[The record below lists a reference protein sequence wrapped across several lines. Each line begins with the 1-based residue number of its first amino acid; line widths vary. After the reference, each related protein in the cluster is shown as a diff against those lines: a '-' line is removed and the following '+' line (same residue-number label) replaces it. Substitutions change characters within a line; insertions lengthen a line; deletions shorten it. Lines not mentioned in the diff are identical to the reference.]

1 MATKF
6 ELRLIVPAKLVGTI
20 VELVEG
26 EGILVEMKP
35 HHDNHKR
42 KHNPYPRHHVTGMTA
57 DQLMSQFLSNLKSK
71 EQFTTRA
78 VENVFKEAGYAK
90 GTVSSRLS
98 TAKARK
104 LIKGIGSRLSG
115 MYEKA

>member
-35 HHDNHKR
+35 HNEVKHK
-42 KHNPYPRHHVTGMTA
+42 KHAVYPRHVDPETTA
-57 DQLMSQFLSNLKSK
+57 SEYMNTFIAQVKGKFTIKDV
-71 EQFTTRA
+71 EQAFA
-78 VENVFKEAGYAK
+78 MK
-90 GTVSSRLS
+90 GWARGTASSRLNF
-98 TAKARK
+98 ALNKK
-104 LIKGIGSRLSG
+104 QIKRVGNSRSGI
-115 MYEKA
+115 YERA